1 MFDNGRAPDSRAEPT
16 LEWGLMFSERVRAL
30 LPGILDA
37 FDTLDALDA
46 REALDA
52 NARRALPSRSR
63 LY

>member
-37 FDTLDALDA
+37 FDTLDA